1 MSLSGKTA
9 LVSGG
14 NRGIG
19 RAIVER
25 LAREGSKVLFLGRNE
40 RENRQVEAEIN
51 RLYPDAVRGF
61 AVDVAD
67 EAAVN
72 DWFAA
77 VAEQYDS
84 LDILV
89 NNAGICQL
97 SKSFT
102 EVSDAD
108 WAATLGVNLYGVIH
122 LTRQIIPWLKKQKSG
137 KIVHVASLAAEV
149 GGIAT
154 AADYV
159 GSKAAVIGL
168 TKSLARELAPYQIN
182 VNAVAPGFVRTQM
195 TEAMAVD
202 ESIIPLGRMAEPED
216 IASAVYFLVSEESR
230 CITGTTLDINGGL
243 FMK

>member
-1 MSLSGKTA
+1 MSLAGKIA

-25 LAREGSKVLFLGRNE
+25 LAGAGCQVLFLGRNE
-40 RENRQVEAEIN
+40 SENRQVEAEIN
-51 RLYPDAVRGF
+51 RLYPETAHGF

-72 DWFAA
+72 AWFAS
-77 VAEQYDS
+77 VGKQYDS
-84 LDILV
+84 WDILV
-89 NNAGICQL
+89 NNAGVCQL

-122 LTRQIIPWLKKQKSG
+122 LTRQIIPRMKNAHGG

-182 VNAVAPGFVRTQM
+182 VNAVAPGFVRTKM
-195 TEAMAVD
+195 TETMAVD

-216 IASAVYFLVSEESR
+216 IANAVYFLVSEESR

>member
-1 MSLSGKTA
+1 MSLAGKIA

-51 RLYPDAVRGF
+51 RIYPEAAHGF

-72 DWFAA
+72 AWFAS
-77 VAEQYDS
+77 VGKQYDS
-84 LDILV
+84 WDILV
-89 NNAGICQL
+89 NNAGVCQL

-122 LTRQIIPWLKKQKSG
+122 LTRQIIPWIQNTKLT
-137 KIVHVASLAAEV
+137 AEKT
-149 GGIAT
+149 I
-154 AADYV
+154 
-159 GSKAAVIGL
+159 
-168 TKSLARELAPYQIN
+168 E
-182 VNAVAPGFVRTQM
+182 
-195 TEAMAVD
+195 
-202 ESIIPLGRMAEPED
+202 
-216 IASAVYFLVSEESR
+216 YF
-230 CITGTTLDINGGL
+230 I
-243 FMK
+243 

>member
-1 MSLSGKTA
+1 MSLAGKTA

-25 LAREGSKVLFLGRNE
+25 LAGAGCQVLFLGRNE
-40 RENRQVEAEIN
+40 SENRQVEAEIN
-51 RLYPDAVRGF
+51 RIYPEAAHGF

-72 DWFAA
+72 AWFAS
-77 VAEQYDS
+77 VGKQYDS
-84 LDILV
+84 WDILV
-89 NNAGICQL
+89 NNAGVCQL

-122 LTRQIIPWLKKQKSG
+122 LTRQIIPRMKNAHGG

-182 VNAVAPGFVRTQM
+182 VNAVAPGFVRTKM
-195 TEAMAVD
+195 TETMAVD

-216 IASAVYFLVSEESR
+216 IANAVYFLVSEESR